1 MRLVSNSTRPYRRS
15 RRNLTARLAVP
26 FTALFAIAACAPAAP
41 SLTPSPVAPAVVIER
56 VTDSRTGTA
65 IEWSAL
71 VDSLAGADGVFLGEQ
86 HDDASTHR
94 LELAVLE
101 GLAARGR
108 DVTLALEMFERDVQ
122 PLLDRYMAGQVSEE
136 EFRAGSRPWPN
147 YETDYRPLVE
157 FARARGWPV
166 VASNIPRPIASAVGR
181 EGLSMIDTLAAEQ
194 RYFVAADLSCPDD
207 AYRRKFFD
215 AMAGMGGH
223 GGADSAA
230 AIAML
235 QRFYEAQCVKDETMG
250 ESVAAAFA
258 PGRIVVH
265 VNGAFHSDER
275 LGTVTRALRRRPSAR
290 ALVVSF
296 VPAPLAATL
305 SPAVLAERGDFVVI
319 TVRESP

>member
-1 MRLVSNSTRPYRRS
+1 MRLVSNSTRPSRQS
-15 RRNLTARLAVP
+15 RRPLTTHIAVP
-26 FTALFAIAACAPAAP
+26 FMAMLTVAACAPAAP
-41 SLTPSPVAPAVVIER
+41 SLTPSPVAAPLVIER
-56 VTDSRTGTA
+56 AMDTRSGRA
-65 IEWSAL
+65 IEWTAL
-71 VDSLAGADGVFLGEQ
+71 VDSLAGADVVFLGEQ
-86 HDDASTHR
+86 HDDSSTHR

-122 PLLDRYMAGQVSEE
+122 PLLDRYLAGQVSEE

-147 YETDYRPLVE
+147 YQTDYRPLVE
-157 FARARGWPV
+157 LARERGWPV
-166 VASNIPRPIASAVGR
+166 VASNVPRPFASAVGR
-181 EGLSMIDTLAAEQ
+181 DGLSVIDTLSAEQ
-194 RYFVAADLSCPDD
+194 RGWVAADLSCPDD

-235 QRFYEAQCVKDETMG
+235 QRFYQAQCVKDETMG

-275 LGTVTRALRRRPSAR
+275 LGTVTRTVRRQPSIR

-305 SPAVLAERGDFVVI
+305 SPTELAERGDFVVI
-319 TVRESP
+319 TVRKSE

>member
-1 MRLVSNSTRPYRRS
+1 MRLVYNSILPPSRS
-15 RRNLTARLAVP
+15 RRNLAPRLVAP
-26 FTALFAIAACAPAAP
+26 FTALLAIVACAPTAP
-41 SLTPSPVAPAVVIER
+41 SLTPSPVAASVVMESA
-56 VTDSRTGTA
+56 TDSRSGRP

-71 VDSLAGADGVFLGEQ
+71 VDSLAGADIVFLGEQ
-86 HDDASTHR
+86 HDDSSTHR

-122 PLLDRYMAGQVSEE
+122 PLVNRYLAGEVSEE

-147 YETDYRPLVE
+147 YQTDYRPLME
-157 FARARGWPV
+157 FARQHGWPV
-166 VASNIPRPIASAVGR
+166 VASNVPRPLASAVGR
-181 EGLSMIDTLAAEQ
+181 EGLSMIDTLSAAQ
-194 RYFVAADLSCPDD
+194 RGWVAADLSCPDD

-235 QRFYEAQCVKDETMG
+235 QRFYQAQCVKDETMA
-250 ESVAAAFA
+250 EAVAAAFA

-275 LGTVTRALRRRPSAR
+275 LGTVSRAVRRRPSAR
-290 ALVVSF
+290 VLVVSF
-296 VPAPLAATL
+296 VPAPLAAGL
-305 SPAVLAERGDFVVI
+305 SPEELAGRGDFVVI